1 VAPRRTHRR
10 DRGNCVGLSMSV
22 FAVLRPHLSNQSTRY
37 LVAGDGSPEG
47 REGETGQRGTD
58 SAAAA
63 IQSLPV
69 LDAR

>member
-1 VAPRRTHRR
+1 
-10 DRGNCVGLSMSV
+10 MSV
-22 FAVLRPHLSNQSTRY
+22 FAVSRPHLSNQSTRY

-47 REGETGQRGTD
+47 REGETGQRAID

-63 IQSLPV
+63 IQSVPV